1 MSEIRS
7 QATPARDEL
16 DEKIQ
21 RWLTSADK
29 IASTG
34 YSHQKV
40 RLCESMGFDWHET
53 IAALQKAL
61 PRTVNSATELDA
73 LPVGSVVWTQALV
86 GPVGHIFVKCAG
98 MWIIPWHDTAEDPLE
113 QNGSVTVLFTPGEA
127 G

>member
-16 DEKIQ
+16 AEKVFDL
-21 RWLTSADK
+21 LTRVAEVGTLDRNV
-29 IASTG
+29 IAHG
-34 YSHQKV
+34 IA
-40 RLCESMGFDWHET
+40 MGLEDAGWS
-53 IAALQKAL
+53 K
-61 PRTVNSATELDA
+61 PGVVNSAAELDA
-73 LPVGSVVWTQALV
+73 LPVGSVVWTDALV

-113 QNGSVTVLFTPGEA
+113 QNGSVTVIFTPGDV

>member
-1 MSEIRS
+1 MSETRP

-16 DEKIQ
+16 AETLMELWG
-21 RWLTSADK
+21 WLGPDAAKMLVEQVEMLVEQVESAGWSK
-29 IASTG
+29 
-34 YSHQKV
+34 
-40 RLCESMGFDWHET
+40 
-53 IAALQKAL
+53 
-61 PRTVNSATELDA
+61 PRTVNSAAELDA

-113 QNGSVTVLFTPGEA
+113 QNGGVTVLFTPGDA

>member
-16 DEKIQ
+16 AEKIE

-34 YSHQKV
+34 FSHQKV

-61 PRTVNSATELDA
+61 PRTVNSWDDIRPTVVATVIRDAHGDVFELWEDDDEQYWMTIGNDYGHQEPE
-73 LPVGSVVWTQALV
+73 LP
-86 GPVGHIFVKCAG
+86 I
-98 MWIIPWHDTAEDPLE
+98 
-113 QNGSVTVLFTPGEA
+113 TVLFTPGDA

>member
-7 QATPARDEL
+7 QTTPARDEL
-16 DEKIQ
+16 AEKVFDL
-21 RWLTSADK
+21 LTRVAEVGTLDRNV
-29 IASTG
+29 IAHG
-34 YSHQKV
+34 IA
-40 RLCESMGFDWHET
+40 MGLEDAGWS
-53 IAALQKAL
+53 K
-61 PRTVNSATELDA
+61 PRTVNSAAELAA
-73 LPVGSVVWTQALV
+73 LPVGSVVWTPALV

>member
-16 DEKIQ
+16 AAYLDRVIDNEA
-21 RWLTSADK
+21 WAN
-29 IASTG
+29 TG
-34 YSHQKV
+34 A
-40 RLCESMGFDWHET
+40 E
-53 IAALQKAL
+53 AAKHIEEQLGWSK
-61 PRTVNSATELDA
+61 PRTVNNAAELDA
-73 LPVGSVVWTQALV
+73 LPVGSVVWTPALV

-113 QNGSVTVLFTPGEA
+113 QNGSVTVLFTPGDM

>member
-16 DEKIQ
+16 AEKIE

-34 YSHQKV
+34 FSHQKV

-61 PRTVNSATELDA
+61 PRTVNSAAELDA
-73 LPVGSVVWTQALV
+73 LPVGSVIRSEDVTALKARN
-86 GPVGHIFVKCAG
+86 GAWLWDDGNYWEPLAG
-98 MWIIPWHDTAEDPLE
+98 RE
-113 QNGSVTVLFTPGEA
+113 VRVLFTPGDA

>member
-16 DEKIQ
+16 AEKIE

-61 PRTVNSATELDA
+61 PRTVNSVEELRE
-73 LPVGSVVWTQALV
+73 LPVGSVVKSKIAIYQKFRTWWAIS
-86 GPVGHIFVKCAG
+86 GDSREFPVQSV
-98 MWIIPWHDTAEDPLE
+98 PLPA
-113 QNGSVTVLFTPGEA
+113 TVLFTPGDA

>member
-16 DEKIQ
+16 AADIFRSAANIDEGLYEHEAQ
-21 RWLTSADK
+21 ELAN
-29 IASTG
+29 
-34 YSHQKV
+34 
-40 RLCESMGFDWHET
+40 RLL
-53 IAALQKAL
+53 AAGWSK
-61 PRTVNSATELDA
+61 PRTVNSVAELDA
-73 LPVGSVVWTQALV
+73 LPVGSVVWTHALV